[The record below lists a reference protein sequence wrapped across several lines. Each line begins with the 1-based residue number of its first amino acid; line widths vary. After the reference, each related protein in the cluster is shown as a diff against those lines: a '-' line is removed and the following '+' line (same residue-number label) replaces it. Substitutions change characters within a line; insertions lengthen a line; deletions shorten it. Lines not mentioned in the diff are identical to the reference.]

1 MENASRPYV
10 EFCEVEIFLLLS
22 RKISSARAR
31 PAAAQNSA
39 KILPPGRINFIFIPG
54 CDCKI
59 SFVYGR
65 SEILSAPE
73 GAKFYFKFRRA

>member
-1 MENASRPYV
+1 MENASRLLV
-10 EFCEVEIFLLLS
+10 EFCGVKILLLLS
-22 RKISSARAR
+22 REISSVRAR

-39 KILPPGRINFIFIPG
+39 KILPPSRINFIFILG
-54 CDCKI
+54 CGCKI

-73 GAKFYFKFRRA
+73 GAKFYSKFRRA